1 MLYQHIIRD
10 IDNDNMLALPK
21 YWSRPTLLASTWI
34 TTNFGSP
41 QRARAHFRQIAGETA
56 ARKSAAKKLAAREL
70 GVEYKRSEWRARS
83 AAIAK
88 AAGFLRQYELLRP
101 PPAFLCLSFSSLNPP
116 TVMGKHKLTLK
127 TEEDSNPRDKYITWT
142 DEATRFM
149 LEWYI
154 DLRKDKPATFKFK
167 KQHHLQCADALNG
180 KFSLGVTQTQVDRHY
195 RQCKE
200 KWGWKTAVNYLTRP
214 IRFFHQLEELFSD
227 QSHADGSL
235 AVDQTTVNVDDGSD
249 DSEDVR
255 ELEGNLIPADSDEA
269 DSDTI
274 DLRSPK
280 VDLDGNPLNKK
291 RKCASSSPSKKP
303 TKGKANKKGKVPND
317 DMVTSIK
324 KLAESLASPIVSVQ
338 PMPPADPYANL
349 WKRINALT
357 IPAKDKLEIVA
368 YLSKPDQDIFRSYLN
383 YADETILREWVISYF
398 EPQFHEGG
406 NDGSAAA
413 H

>member
-1 MLYQHIIRD
+1 
-10 IDNDNMLALPK
+10 
-21 YWSRPTLLASTWI
+21 
-34 TTNFGSP
+34 
-41 QRARAHFRQIAGETA
+41 
-56 ARKSAAKKLAAREL
+56 
-70 GVEYKRSEWRARS
+70 
-83 AAIAK
+83 
-88 AAGFLRQYELLRP
+88 
-101 PPAFLCLSFSSLNPP
+101 
-116 TVMGKHKLTLK
+116 MGKQKLTLK

-154 DLRKDKPATFKFK
+154 DLHKDKPATFKFK

-200 KWGWKTAVNYLTRP
+200 KWGWVHRAMANSGNGLDRTTFTFTLSESEKQRIN
-214 IRFFHQLEELFSD
+214 
-227 QSHADGSL
+227 SHVDGSL

-269 DSDTI
+269 NSDTI
-274 DLRSPK
+274 DRRSPK

-303 TKGKANKKGKVPND
+303 TKGKANKKGKVSND

-368 YLSKPDQDIFRSYLN
+368 YLSKPYQDIFRSYLN

>member
-1 MLYQHIIRD
+1 M
-10 IDNDNMLALPK
+10 
-21 YWSRPTLLASTWI
+21 
-34 TTNFGSP
+34 TT
-41 QRARAHFRQIAGETA
+41 
-56 ARKSAAKKLAAREL
+56 
-70 GVEYKRSEWRARS
+70 
-83 AAIAK
+83 
-88 AAGFLRQYELLRP
+88 
-101 PPAFLCLSFSSLNPP
+101 C
-116 TVMGKHKLTLK
+116 VMGKHKLTLK
-127 TEEDSNPRDKYITWT
+127 IEEDSNPRDKYITWT
-142 DEATRFM
+142 NEATRFM

-200 KWGWKTAVNYLTRP
+200 KWGWVRRAMANSGNGLDRTTFTFTLSESKKQRLNKTAVNYLTRP

-274 DLRSPK
+274 DRRSPK

-303 TKGKANKKGKVPND
+303 TKGKANKKGKVSND

>member
-1 MLYQHIIRD
+1 
-10 IDNDNMLALPK
+10 
-21 YWSRPTLLASTWI
+21 
-34 TTNFGSP
+34 
-41 QRARAHFRQIAGETA
+41 
-56 ARKSAAKKLAAREL
+56 
-70 GVEYKRSEWRARS
+70 
-83 AAIAK
+83 
-88 AAGFLRQYELLRP
+88 
-101 PPAFLCLSFSSLNPP
+101 
-116 TVMGKHKLTLK
+116 MGKHKLTLK

-154 DLRKDKPATFKFK
+154 DLRKDKPATFKFN

-180 KFSLGVTQTQVDRHY
+180 KFSLAVTQTQVDRHY
-195 RQCKE
+195 HQCKE
-200 KWGWKTAVNYLTRP
+200 KWGWVRRAMANSGNGLDRTTFNSHFLTAIVYIYMYASYSLSLVVFFYTCNFSHVLCSLHHYFTLFTLPCVQKTAVNYLTRP

-255 ELEGNLIPADSDEA
+255 ELEGNLILADSDEA

-274 DLRSPK
+274 DRRSPK

-303 TKGKANKKGKVPND
+303 TKGKANKKGKVSND

-338 PMPPADPYANL
+338 PMPPVDPYANL

>member
-1 MLYQHIIRD
+1 
-10 IDNDNMLALPK
+10 
-21 YWSRPTLLASTWI
+21 
-34 TTNFGSP
+34 
-41 QRARAHFRQIAGETA
+41 
-56 ARKSAAKKLAAREL
+56 
-70 GVEYKRSEWRARS
+70 
-83 AAIAK
+83 
-88 AAGFLRQYELLRP
+88 
-101 PPAFLCLSFSSLNPP
+101 
-116 TVMGKHKLTLK
+116 MGKHKLTLK

-154 DLRKDKPATFKFK
+154 DLRKDKPATFKFN

-180 KFSLGVTQTQVDRHY
+180 KFSLAVTQTQVDRHY
-195 RQCKE
+195 HQCKE
-200 KWGWKTAVNYLTRP
+200 KWGWVRRAMANSGNGLDRTTQFTLSESEKQRLN
-214 IRFFHQLEELFSD
+214 
-227 QSHADGSL
+227 SHADGSL

-255 ELEGNLIPADSDEA
+255 ELEGNLILADSDEA

-274 DLRSPK
+274 DRRSPK

-303 TKGKANKKGKVPND
+303 TKGKANKKGKVSND

-338 PMPPADPYANL
+338 PMPPVDPYANL